1 MVSNKDMQY
10 IDDVLNWAFVHIN
23 KQSDNVNVDNKKS
36 DSVTQPP
43 YVAYGKHICYLEPCD
58 KSLVIGRHVVQVDFN
73 NKRYSKFRGI
83 AHLDVC
89 QLKPDSV
96 LLIDGEYWIL
106 PASFWELQKTVSSKL
121 HVSCSNRI
129 PEIFVSSILSFI
141 AFIMSMIIIR
151 HYSRLYNIF
160 WSKR

>member
-36 DSVTQPP
+36 DSVPSQPPP
-43 YVAYGKHICYLEPCD
+43 YVAYGNDICHLEPCD
-58 KSLVIGRHVVQVDFN
+58 KSIVIGHHVVRVDFN
-73 NKRYSKFRGI
+73 KKRYSKFPGV

-106 PASFWELQKTVSSKL
+106 PTSFWELQKTVSSKL
-121 HVSCSNRI
+121 HESCSNWI
-129 PEIFVSSILSFI
+129 SKMCVDFACNIVGLLI
-141 AFIMSMIIIR
+141 SMIIIR
-151 HYSRLYNIF
+151 HVF
-160 WSKR
+160 V